1 MILDWQ
7 TGALA
12 EGLCRYRSGQFFL
25 AHEHWEG
32 VWLQCEEPER
42 TMLQC
47 LIQIAAAFHHLQR
60 GNRRGAISLLSR
72 ALRRLEPY
80 PEELGGVSLRAIR
93 KSVSEWL
100 CILGDMDAVPELPF
114 PPIP

>member
-1 MILDWQ
+1 MLFDWQ

-12 EGLCRYRSGQFFL
+12 EGLHCYRTQQFFL

-32 VWLQCEEPER
+32 VWLACNEPEK

-47 LIQIAAAFHHLQR
+47 LIQIAAAFHHLEK
-60 GNRRGAISLLSR
+60 GNRIGAVSLLTR
-72 ALRRLEPY
+72 ALHRLEPY
-80 PEELGGVSLRAIR
+80 PDELAGVSIHKLRQ
-93 KSVSEWL
+93 SVREWL
-100 CILGDMDAVPELPF
+100 RILADSGAVPELPF

>member
-1 MILDWQ
+1 MVLDWHN
-7 TGALA
+7 GPLA
-12 EGLCRYRSGQFFL
+12 EGLHCYRSGQFFL

-32 VWLQCEEPER
+32 VWLQCQEPEK

-60 GNRRGAISLLSR
+60 GNRRGAVSLLSR

-80 PEELGGVSLRAIR
+80 PDELGGVSVKAILESVGAWLR
-93 KSVSEWL
+93 
-100 CILGDMDAVPELPF
+100 ILGDADDAPQLPF

>member
-1 MILDWQ
+1 MVFDWQ
-7 TGALA
+7 TGPLA
-12 EGLCRYRSGQFFL
+12 EGLECYRGLQFFE

-32 VWLQCEEPER
+32 VWLQCAEPEK

-72 ALRRLEPY
+72 ALRRLDPY
-80 PEELGGVSLRAIR
+80 PDEFCGVSVKAIR
-93 KSVSEWL
+93 QSVGEWL
-100 CILGDMDAVPELPF
+100 RTLGNADAVPELPF